1 MSYQIL
7 PNLISQIFQL
17 IPPLHPF
24 VSILALITYH
34 PPPPPI
40 VPHLAFTPPIPNSSP
55 WPRLSQDWTMSLSY
69 PNPVGDFRL
78 STGRGPNFLAH
89 SWPQQLCQPLIFT
102 AATGHASL
110 PSSGHLHMQDPAQG
124 MPSVFSSPAEA
135 THSFRSQGHRPL
147 PPKPGQSV
155 PLLQASLPSV
165 SLIKPKGSISGH
177 NALFAGQLQ

>member
-1 MSYQIL
+1 MSHQIL

-34 PPPPPI
+34 PPPL
-40 VPHLAFTPPIPNSSP
+40 HCSSP
-55 WPRLSQDWTMSLSY
+55 GLHPSHPQRISLAPAVSDWIMSLSY

-78 STGRGPNFLAH
+78 STGKGPNFPAH

-124 MPSVFSSPAEA
+124 MPSVFPLLLKLLILSGLRA
-135 THSFRSQGHRPL
+135 TILCLPSQASQFLYFRPL
-147 PPKPGQSV
+147 YR
-155 PLLQASLPSV
+155 LSL
-165 SLIKPKGSISGH
+165 
-177 NALFAGQLQ
+177 F